1 MPHPP
6 LPPNPPTGR
15 PNAPA
20 RTIRRQG
27 GAWPERRE
35 DS

>member
-20 RTIRRQG
+20 RTTFPLVGPRLLLQ
-27 GAWPERRE
+27 
-35 DS
+35 